1 MRIIDEVIKKYGT
14 CHYTVAKETFM
25 YTPATIGLPRQSTF
39 TDEIRI
45 MCVKFQFK

>member
-1 MRIIDEVIKKYGT
+1 MRTLDEDYKKYGT

-39 TDEIRI
+39 TDEIRM
-45 MCVKFQFK
+45 MCVKFEFK